1 MDNSEDSTCI
11 FHALVIYKIYM
22 FWEREEEAGR
32 EVGTTMVSR
41 SEFWCGED
49 NITSSSRNVEKGC
62 VGVIGVDDRYV
73 DVVVVVMRLG
83 VKCEMVR

>member
-22 FWEREEEAGR
+22 FWEKEEEAGR

-41 SEFWCGED
+41 SELQSGED
-49 NITSSSRNVEKGC
+49 
-62 VGVIGVDDRYV
+62 DDIE
-73 DVVVVVMRLG
+73 LS
-83 VKCEMVR
+83 